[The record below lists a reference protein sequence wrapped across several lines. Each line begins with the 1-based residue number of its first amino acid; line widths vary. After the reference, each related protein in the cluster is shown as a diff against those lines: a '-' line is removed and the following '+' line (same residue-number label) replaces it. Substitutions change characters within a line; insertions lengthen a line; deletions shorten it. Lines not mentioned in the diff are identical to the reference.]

1 MKTQLKQLMVV
12 VLSVLGLPLLAAAI
26 LKGEDCGCIMLD
38 DLWFDYRF
46 EIDEPLLEYGM
57 PVEEAVRL
65 IGLEEVTHEKLLALI
80 GLIRAIPTVRS
91 KNLRIFKSVKDDSVE
106 YLVLEVDEQ
115 QKVKNLF
122 KVKKEDTYLLE
133 DDGCG
138 AYAELFNSIKVG
150 DDYDE
155 VKRKMR
161 YLPEAR
167 FYCEY
172 GVWYVEYSFTFNGK
186 DYPLIFFAATGK
198 VASVKRVDLAFE
210 RAYSKRIK
218 RGELSLEVEE
228 EAK

>member
-1 MKTQLKQLMVV
+1 M
-12 VLSVLGLPLLAAAI
+12 LPLSARVI
-26 LKGEDCGCIMLD
+26 IPD
-38 DLWFDYRF
+38 DRMACVVID
-46 EIDEPLLEYGM
+46 IDEERVDHGPLLEYGM

-65 IGLEEVTHEKLLALI
+65 IGREEVSLPLLSENLNI
-80 GLIRAIPTVRS
+80 VFFPTVRHR
-91 KNLRIFKSVKDDSVE
+91 NLKIFECKTEDSVE
-106 YLVLEVDEQ
+106 YLVLEADEQ

-122 KVKKEDTYLLE
+122 KVKKEAIYLLE
-133 DDGCG
+133 DDICG
-138 AYAELFNSIKVG
+138 AYAEFFNTINVG

-198 VASVKRVDLAFE
+198 VASIKRVDLAFE
-210 RAYSKRIK
+210 RAYSKRIQ
-218 RGELSLEVEE
+218 RRELTIEVEE

>member
-1 MKTQLKQLMVV
+1 MKTRLKQLMVV
-12 VLSVLGLPLLAAAI
+12 VLSVWMLPLSARVI
-26 LKGEDCGCIMLD
+26 IPD
-38 DLWFDYRF
+38 DRMACVVID
-46 EIDEPLLEYGM
+46 IDEERIDHGPLLEYGM

-65 IGLEEVTHEKLLALI
+65 IGCEEVSLPLLSGNLNI
-80 GLIRAIPTVRS
+80 VFFPTVRS

-106 YLVLEVDEQ
+106 YLVLEADEQ

-138 AYAELFNSIKVG
+138 TYAELFNSIKVG

-198 VASVKRVDLAFE
+198 VARIKRVDLAFE
-210 RAYSKRIK
+210 RAYSKRIQ
-218 RGELSLEVEE
+218 RGELTIEV
-228 EAK
+228 APTL

>member
-1 MKTQLKQLMVV
+1 M
-12 VLSVLGLPLLAAAI
+12 
-26 LKGEDCGCIMLD
+26 
-38 DLWFDYRF
+38 
-46 EIDEPLLEYGM
+46 
-57 PVEEAVRL
+57 
-65 IGLEEVTHEKLLALI
+65 
-80 GLIRAIPTVRS
+80 
-91 KNLRIFKSVKDDSVE
+91 E
-106 YLVLEVDEQ
+106 YLVLEADEQ

-138 AYAELFNSIKVG
+138 AYAEFFNTINVG

-172 GVWYVEYSFTFNGK
+172 GVWYVEYVFMFNGK

-210 RAYSKRIK
+210 RTYSKRIK

-228 EAK
+228 ESK

>member
-12 VLSVLGLPLLAAAI
+12 VLLILGLPLSARVI
-26 LKGEDCGCIMLD
+26 IPDERMECVVID
-38 DLWFDYRF
+38 
-46 EIDEPLLEYGM
+46 IDEERIDHGPLLEYGM
-57 PVEEAVRL
+57 PIEEAVRL
-65 IGLEEVTHEKLLALI
+65 IGCEEVSLPLLSGNLNI
-80 GLIRAIPTVRS
+80 VFFPTVRS

-106 YLVLEVDEQ
+106 YLLLEADEQ

-133 DDGCG
+133 DDICG
-138 AYAELFNSIKVG
+138 AYAEFFNTINVG

-155 VKRKMR
+155 VKRKLR
-161 YLPEAR
+161 CFPEAR
-167 FYCEY
+167 FYCDH
-172 GVWYVEYSFTFNGK
+172 GVWYVEYVFMFNGK
-186 DYPLIFFAATGK
+186 RYPLIFFAATGK

-210 RAYSKRIK
+210 RTYSKRIK

>member
-1 MKTQLKQLMVV
+1 L
-12 VLSVLGLPLLAAAI
+12 LSENLNIV
-26 LKGEDCGCIMLD
+26 
-38 DLWFDYRF
+38 FF
-46 EIDEPLLEYGM
+46 
-57 PVEEAVRL
+57 
-65 IGLEEVTHEKLLALI
+65 
-80 GLIRAIPTVRS
+80 PTVRHR
-91 KNLRIFKSVKDDSVE
+91 NLKIFECKTEDSVE
-106 YLVLEVDEQ
+106 YLVLEADEQ

-198 VASVKRVDLAFE
+198 VASIKRVDLAFE
-210 RAYSKRIK
+210 RAYSKRIQ
-218 RGELSLEVEE
+218 RRELTIEVEE